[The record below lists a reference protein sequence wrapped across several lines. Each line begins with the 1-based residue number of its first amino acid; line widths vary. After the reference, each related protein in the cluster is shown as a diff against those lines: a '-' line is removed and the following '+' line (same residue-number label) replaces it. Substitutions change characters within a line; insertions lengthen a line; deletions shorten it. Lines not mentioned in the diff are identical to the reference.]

1 MSAAAAKT
9 APYPGAAYLDRF
21 ARARE
26 GLAKGSGPW
35 LSGWRRGGAEAF
47 RASGFP
53 TLKSEAWRYT
63 PLHALID
70 GDFSIDAPAAPFDR
84 SRLSGITQGR
94 EAANRLV
101 FVNGHLRR
109 NLSNL
114 EKLSPGIELLSFAE
128 AEANQPQLLEK
139 RLGKSPGFAGHPFAA
154 LNAAFAADGF
164 VLHVTAGTKAESP
177 IEILWLGSGADKPP
191 VYHPRNLIV
200 MGQGAH
206 ATVIEHHVGLC
217 IGSYFSDSA
226 SEIVLGADSVL
237 RHCKVQDE
245 SREAFHLALTG
256 VRIAE
261 GASYDS
267 FVFSIGGRLA
277 RNEIHVA
284 LEGRRAHC
292 RLNGAYLGRGE
303 QTIDHTTIIDH
314 IVPDTSSKELYKGV
328 LDGRARGVFQGKI
341 VVRPGAQKT
350 DGQQMNRA
358 LLLSD
363 KAEIA
368 SKPELEISA
377 DDVKC
382 SHGATA
388 GEIDD
393 TALFYLRSRGIP
405 EAEARRLLVE
415 AFLNEVIDAVALAGM
430 RMTLDHN
437 ITRWMQGPQ

>member
-1 MSAAAAKT
+1 MAVAAKT
-9 APYPGAAYLDRF
+9 PGGSAYL
-21 ARARE
+21 ARYAGERVRLDASASSW
-26 GLAKGSGPW
+26 LAS
-35 LSGWRRGGAEAF
+35 WRGAGAEAF

-53 TLKSEAWRYT
+53 TLKSEAWRFT

-70 GDFSIDAPAAPFDR
+70 GEFSVDAPAAPIDKA
-84 SRLSGITQGR
+84 RLKGVTFGR

-101 FVNGHLRR
+101 FVNGRLRGD
-109 NLSNL
+109 LSSVGRL
-114 EKLSPGIELLSFAE
+114 PPGIELLSFAE
-128 AEANQPQLLEK
+128 ALKSRPQLVEPH
-139 RLGKSPGFAGHPFAA
+139 LGKAPGLAGHPFAA

-164 VLHVTAGTKAESP
+164 VLHLAPEARSEAP

-191 VYHPRNLIV
+191 VYHPRNLVIA
-200 MGQGAH
+200 GHGAH

-217 IGSYFSDSA
+217 IGSYFSDSVT
-226 SEIVLGADSVL
+226 EIALGAGALL

-245 SREAFHLALTG
+245 SREAFHVATTGAHLAE
-256 VRIAE
+256 A
-261 GASYDS
+261 AHYDS

-284 LEGRRAHC
+284 LDGRRAHC

-303 QTIDHTTIIDH
+303 QIVDHTTVIDH
-314 IVPDTSSKELYKGV
+314 ISPETSSKELYKGV
-328 LDGRARGVFQGKI
+328 LDGRARGVFQGRI
-341 VVRPGAQKT
+341 TVRPNAQKT

-363 KAEIA
+363 KAEIN

-388 GEIDD
+388 GELDD
-393 TALFYLRSRGIP
+393 VSLFYLRSRGIP

-415 AFLNEVIDAVALAGM
+415 AFLNEVIDSVALAGM
-430 RMTLDHN
+430 RLTLEHN
-437 ITRWMQGPQ
+437 IARWMAGPT

>member
-1 MSAAAAKT
+1 MRTLAKT
-9 APYPGAAYLDRF
+9 QAGAPYLDRYAA
-21 ARARE
+21 ARAQLE
-26 GLAKGSGPW
+26 TTAAPW
-35 LSGWRRGGAEAF
+35 LAGWRRAGAEAF
-47 RASGFP
+47 RTAGFP

-63 PLHALID
+63 PLHALIE
-70 GDFSIDAPAAPFDR
+70 GDFSVDAPAAPFDKA
-84 SRLSGITQGR
+84 RLSGVVFGR
-94 EAANRLV
+94 EAANRFV
-101 FVNGHLRR
+101 FVNGRLRAD
-109 NLSNL
+109 LSAL

-128 AEANQPQLLEK
+128 ALAK
-139 RLGKSPGFAGHPFAA
+139 RPELVEPLLGKAPGLAGHPFAA
-154 LNAAFAADGF
+154 LNAAFAADGY
-164 VLHVTAGTKAESP
+164 VLHMAPGITAETP
-177 IEILWLGSGADKPP
+177 IEILWLGSGAEKPP

-200 MGQGAH
+200 LEKGAH

-217 IGSYFSDSA
+217 IGAYFSESV
-226 SEIVLGADSVL
+226 SEISLGEGAGL

-245 SREAFHLALTG
+245 SREAFHVALTG
-256 VRIAE
+256 VGIAE

-267 FVFSIGGRLA
+267 FVFSVGGRLA

-284 LEGRRAHC
+284 LDGKRAHC

-303 QTIDHTTIIDH
+303 QVIDHTTVIDH
-314 IVPDTSSKELYKGV
+314 LMPETSSKELYKGV

-341 VVRPGAQKT
+341 TVRPNAQKT

-388 GEIDD
+388 GELDD
-393 TALFYLRSRGIP
+393 AALFYLRSRGIP
-405 EAEARRLLVE
+405 EDEARRLLVE
-415 AFLNEVIDAVALAGM
+415 AFLNEVIDAIALAGM
-430 RMTLDHN
+430 RLTLEHN
-437 ITRWMQGPQ
+437 VSRWMSGPS